1 MTINC
6 PKCGRKLLVESRL
19 FGHLVRCP
27 FCKERFAVPT
37 PPRKARPS
45 GWHDFLSGLFVP
57 FGAVAKF
64 ARKFW
69 HELWSLQ
76 KRWQASKHTTR
87 SSISF
92 SPRSHSVDLDISK
105 EDEELYYY
113 DQDEDKDD
121 GQYEDDADESA
132 SRERTYYDSSGT
144 YAGYRDEEGWFHGEG
159 GHNYMGYM
167 EDDGSFYDGS
177 GAYRGQ
183 VEDGGLVWEEGNG
196 YTGFHEDGHFSEEG
210 HYGVPDIYEDGGNG
224 TGGAFD
230 SLMADDDDDGDR

>member
-6 PKCGRKLLVESRL
+6 PKCGRKLLIESRL
-19 FGHLVRCP
+19 FGHLVGCP
-27 FCKERFAVPT
+27 FCQARFAAPT

-45 GWHDFLSGLFVP
+45 GWQGFLSGILAP
-57 FGAVAKF
+57 FSAVAKF
-64 ARKFW
+64 AEMFW
-69 HELWSLQ
+69 CGLSSSQ
-76 KRWQASKHTTR
+76 KSEQEAKHTTR

-92 SPRSHSVDLDISK
+92 SPRSHSADLDISE

-113 DQDEDKDD
+113 DHDEDMDD
-121 GQYEDDADESA
+121 GQDEDDADESP
-132 SRERTYYDSSGT
+132 SMERTYYDSSGT
-144 YAGYRDEEGWFHGEG
+144 YVGYRDEEGWFHGEG

-196 YTGFHEDGHFSEEG
+196 YTGFHEDNHFSEEG
-210 HYGVPDIYEDGGNG
+210 HYGVPDIYEDGGDG

-230 SLMADDDDDGDR
+230 SLMADENDDEDR